1 MVNMAKI
8 LTIFLTIIVLICNS
22 SHCFRANDRKKT
34 IEIDTTSLSLDI
46 YFGND
51 SITLQRD
58 DSITVRISF
67 YNRTDSLLSI
77 LIGNHTLELLN
88 DKYVF
93 GGQRIVLDE
102 KKTTEILSISPK
114 GKKTIILNLF
124 ADDLFS
130 LGLEEYYVTYCSVS
144 VNTKIRYFASS
155 KKYKICMLESSD

>member
-1 MVNMAKI
+1 
-8 LTIFLTIIVLICNS
+8 
-22 SHCFRANDRKKT
+22 
-34 IEIDTTSLSLDI
+34 
-46 YFGND
+46 
-51 SITLQRD
+51 
-58 DSITVRISF
+58 
-67 YNRTDSLLSI
+67 
-77 LIGNHTLELLN
+77 LN

-114 GKKTIILNLF
+114 GEKTIILNLF